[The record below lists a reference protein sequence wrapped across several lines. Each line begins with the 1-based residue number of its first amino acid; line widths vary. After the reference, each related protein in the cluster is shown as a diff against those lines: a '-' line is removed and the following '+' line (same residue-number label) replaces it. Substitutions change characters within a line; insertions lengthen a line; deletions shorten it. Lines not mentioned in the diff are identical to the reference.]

1 MQKMYGTAAHY
12 GYGLTY
18 GQKPPFFSL
27 PGYEIFFTE
36 LATLGGYLRSM
47 NWNPLVDTTNT
58 STRTAWEN
66 WAKKNI
72 VPQTY
77 GLPGNQSEFNII
89 NSTAYTYGIFNKT
102 NGRSKRAGNVI
113 PGGDPRFDHWLFP
126 LWQEAPLATTATA
139 VFLEPHQFVGT
150 RLRTIDK
157 ILAGKVFYCTWNNAR
172 LTPLPHPLILLLTHT
187 LSSIFGSG

>member
-77 GLPGNQSEFNII
+77 GLPGNQSEFNTI
-89 NSTAYTYGIFNKT
+89 NTTSYKYGIYTRN
-102 NGRSKRAGNVI
+102 SKGFVRADDVV
-113 PGGDPRFDHWLFP
+113 PGGDPRFKNYLFP
-126 LWQEAPLATTATA
+126 VWQVAPLATSSAA
-139 VFLEPHQFVGT
+139 VFLDGHSTVGT
-150 RLRTIDK
+150 RHDTIEK
-157 ILAGKVFYCTWNNAR
+157 VLAGKAVFVCGMTLLLYF
-172 LTPLPHPLILLLTHT
+172 LPNPSSHPL
-187 LSSIFGSG
+187 FDSG